1 MKTPRARLGLLLI
14 GIVALSG
21 IVVVASSPA
30 PLGLIID
37 PTPDPFSASIWTDKS
52 SYVIGENATI
62 YFNVSQ
68 AAYVYIYDIQPD
80 GIVRLIF
87 PNAYS
92 QSNYVSAGVH
102 SLPDGAYRFTVAP
115 PTGTEQLQI
124 IASLVP
130 LGLELPYSEPFPM
143 VGPSPDAATQSI
155 QGHIMGLIPE
165 PDYVMAWTS
174 FLIMSSYSYTPPA
187 PTPPPTPTPAPTP
200 PPCYSWNPFYPCPP
214 FYGFPGGS
222 WYWDGGEWHY
232 GVPPSGWYWTWEG
245 GEWHFHIRIC
255 FGC

>member
-1 MKTPRARLGLLLI
+1 MKTPRARLGILLI

-37 PTPDPFSASIWTDKS
+37 PTPDPFSVSIWTDKS
-52 SYVIGENATI
+52 SYVVGENATI

-68 AAYVYIYDIQPD
+68 AAYVYIYDIEPM
-80 GIVRLIF
+80 GVVRLIF

-92 QSNYVSAGVH
+92 QSNYVTAGVH

-124 IASLVP
+124 IASAVS
-130 LGLELPYSEPFPM
+130 LGLELPYTEPFPM
-143 VGPSPDAATQSI
+143 VGANPGVATQSI
-155 QGHIMGLIPE
+155 QGRIMGLIPE
-165 PDYVMAWTS
+165 PNYVMAWTS
-174 FLIMSSYSYTPPA
+174 FTIVSAYT
-187 PTPPPTPTPAPTP
+187 PPTPTPP
-200 PPCYSWNPFYPCPP
+200 PSYYPWSPYYPYPYPP

-222 WYWDGGEWHY
+222 WYWDGSEWHY
-232 GVPPSGWYWTWEG
+232 GIPPSGWYWTWEDG
-245 GEWHFHIRIC
+245 QWHFHIRIC
-255 FGC
+255 FGCN